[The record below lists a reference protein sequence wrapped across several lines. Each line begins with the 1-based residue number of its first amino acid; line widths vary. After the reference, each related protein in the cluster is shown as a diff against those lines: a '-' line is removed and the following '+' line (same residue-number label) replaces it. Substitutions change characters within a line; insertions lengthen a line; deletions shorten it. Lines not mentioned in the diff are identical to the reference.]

1 MKTKC
6 VGVILLVCVS
16 TVGVLLNFSNSSAK
30 NKYLDSNLEALAQ
43 DENEAINIYR
53 CYMESGSFGPSKTLC
68 HAGTTTIANDNGYPV
83 GDIYPCSSKLCFGS
97 LFGGMGYC
105 YKKK

>member
-6 VGVILLVCVS
+6 IGVILLVCVS

-43 DENEAINIYR
+43 DENE
-53 CYMESGSFGPSKTLC
+53 
-68 HAGTTTIANDNGYPV
+68 V
-83 GDIYPCSSKLCFGS
+83 
-97 LFGGMGYC
+97 
-105 YKKK
+105 